1 MGSITINRES
11 LVPLALLDAMDG
23 EIQGKTRLQ
32 KLAFLLDEEEL
43 GDQFDAYNYR
53 KYDYGPFSKSLL
65 EDVEDLEK
73 KGLVK
78 ISKER
83 TVGGNTRYDYELN
96 SFGEQAIEQLKSR
109 DGDIDKIFDAA
120 ETIVDEYGDLS
131 LRDLIEQIYDRHS
144 EYIENSVYQY

>member
-1 MGSITINRES
+1 MASITIDRES

-43 GDQFDAYNYR
+43 GDQFDAYTYR

-65 EDVEDLEK
+65 EDIEDLEE
-73 KGLVK
+73 KGLVE

-83 TVGGNTRYDYELN
+83 TVGGNTRYDYELR
-96 SFGEQAIEQLKSR
+96 SSGEEAVEQLTSR
-109 DGDIDKIFDAA
+109 DGDIDIIFDAA
-120 ETIVDEYGDLS
+120 QAIANEYGDLS
-131 LRDLIEQIYDRHS
+131 LRDLIEQVYDRHS
-144 EYIENSVYQY
+144 EYTENSVYQY

>member
-1 MGSITINRES
+1 MGSITIDRES

-43 GDQFDAYNYR
+43 GDQFDAYTYR

-65 EDVEDLEK
+65 EDIEDLEE

-78 ISKER
+78 ISTEK
-83 TVGGNTRYDYELN
+83 TVGGNTRYDYVLED
-96 SFGEQAIEQLKSR
+96 SGRKAVEQLTSR
-109 DGDIDKIFDAA
+109 GGDIDVIFNAA
-120 ETIVDEYGDLS
+120 EAIANEYGHLS
-131 LRDLIEQIYDRHS
+131 LRDLIERVYDRHS
-144 EYIENSVYQY
+144 EYTENSVYQY